1 MTETRVAALSE
12 RPERGQPGRAD
23 AARFGQRTER
33 PRRCARGTG
42 A

>member
-12 RPERGQPGRAD
+12 SLERGQTGRAD
-23 AARFGQRTER
+23 TARLGQRTER